1 MSNDLRTILLKDS
14 IRIQT
19 ELTGAF
25 TIFKINS
32 SKSIDTWLKT
42 DDLLNTLISK
52 SMEGDGLKLNKVT
65 FISADVQTSRFG
77 IVFQITNTLSLPF
90 ELKNMQFDLFAEKEH
105 KNKLAKWNFDI
116 NKVLEV
122 NQKEDISG
130 EVDVNNLATAFSGIT
145 KVLKG
150 KFDYYLDGF
159 AVIALKGREIQV
171 PIRQH
176 LLVDP
181 LARKVTI
188 IRDNE

>member
-1 MSNDLRTILLKDS
+1 
-14 IRIQT
+14 
-19 ELTGAF
+19 LTGAF
-25 TIFKINS
+25 TIFGINT
-32 SKSIDTWLKT
+32 SKTIDTWLKT
-42 DDLLNTLISK
+42 DDLLNTLISQ
-52 SMEGDGLKLNKVT
+52 SMEGDGLKLNKVN

-90 ELKNMQFDLFAEKEH
+90 ELKNMQFDLFAEKEQ
-105 KNKLAKWNFDI
+105 KNKLAKWKFNI

-122 NQKEDISG
+122 NQKEEVTG
-130 EVDVNNLATAFSGIT
+130 EVDVNNLATALSGIT

-159 AVIALKGREIQV
+159 AVIALKGHEIQV

-181 LARKVTI
+181 IARKVTI